1 MKKLIQKDKKVR
13 SSVLKY
19 ENKRLILKNI
29 IKTKDFYST
38 LKWNAVLKLSDLSKK
53 SSKVKISNRCI
64 ITGRKKS
71 MINFFKF
78 SRISFLKYSR
88 LGKIYGVKK
97 STF

>member
-1 MKKLIQKDKKVR
+1 MKKLIKKDEKLR
-13 SSVLKY
+13 NLVLKY
-19 ENKRLILKNI
+19 ENKKNI
-29 IKTKDFYST
+29 IKNIIKNKDLHPTFR
-38 LKWNAVLKLSDLSKK
+38 WNAVLKLSDLPKN

-71 MINFFKF
+71 IIKIFKF

-88 LGKIYGVKK
+88 LGKIYGARK